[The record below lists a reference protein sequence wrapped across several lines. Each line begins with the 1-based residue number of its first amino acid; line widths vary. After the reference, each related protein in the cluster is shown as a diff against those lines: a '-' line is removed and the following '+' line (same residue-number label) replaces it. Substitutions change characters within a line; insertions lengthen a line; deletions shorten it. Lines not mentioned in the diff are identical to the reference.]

1 MLHAATDM
9 SDALACIVIE
19 GSSAHRLLGMGSG
32 VDFDPSVFTTG
43 KCVRTRIAKL
53 AVVIRAIGREHFEV
67 YVDRSAS
74 RYLLEYFS
82 RNARDV
88 A

>member
-1 MLHAATDM
+1 MH
-9 SDALACIVIE
+9 SRVHRHE
-19 GSSAHRLLGMGSG
+19 GSCALRPLGMSSG
-32 VDFDPSVFTTG
+32 VDFDPSLVTPR

-53 AVVIRAIGREHFEV
+53 AVVIRATGREHFELF
-67 YVDRSAS
+67 VDRSAS
-74 RYLLEYFS
+74 RYLLKYFS